1 MNDFISTPSVERFYF
16 LDPKVEDIRI
26 LDIAHA
32 LSLTCRF
39 GGHCSIFYSVAEHSI
54 ILAKI
59 LEDEGAEPL
68 TVLAGLLHDAEEA
81 YLPDIPHP
89 IKARMPEAQAIYR
102 TLEKIIDLKFNILDA
117 DWTRIRSLDRRLCIT
132 EAKALGVWN
141 KHWEDAGRPL
151 DVKLFL
157 WSSDDAKQ
165 LFIINFLELSEKCYD
180 YVLRPGIQKK

>member
-1 MNDFISTPSVERFYF
+1 MDDFISTPSVEQFHF
-16 LDPKVEDIRI
+16 LDPKLEDIHI

-39 GGHCSIFYSVAEHSI
+39 GGHCSVFYSVAEHSI
-54 ILAKI
+54 LLAKI

-81 YLPDIPHP
+81 YLPDIPQP
-89 IKARMPEAQAIYR
+89 IKAQMPDAQAIYK
-102 TLEKIIDLKFNILDA
+102 TLENAIDMRFDILDA
-117 DWTRIRSLDRRLCIT
+117 DWPRILALDRRLCIT

-141 KHWEDAGRPL
+141 KHWPDVGPPL
-151 DVKLFL
+151 DIDLFL

-165 LFIINFLELSEKCYD
+165 LFIVNFVELNEKCYD
-180 YVLRPGIQKK
+180 YVLRDK